1 MTGYFIEDFAPPGRK
16 PYLIRQRDGVL
27 IERYSFESSR
37 WIQDGDM
44 LQIYTG
50 DIESR
55 PITEKEAKETI
66 EQYKST

>member
-1 MTGYFIEDFAPPGRK
+1 MTRYFIEDFVYSGRK
-16 PYLIRQRDGVL
+16 PYLIRHRDGAF
-27 IERYSFESSR
+27 IERYDYESSR
-37 WIQDGDM
+37 WIQDSDM

-66 EQYKST
+66 EQYKSA

>member
-1 MTGYFIEDFAPPGRK
+1 MTRYFIEDF
-16 PYLIRQRDGVL
+16 V
-27 IERYSFESSR
+27 YS
-37 WIQDGDM
+37 
-44 LQIYTG
+44 G